1 MADAKDLIGTIHEI
15 RDSCLCLA
23 AQRAARV
30 LARRFDALFA
40 PLGITNGQF
49 SMMCALMGT
58 WGPKLSELAAF
69 LAMDQTTV
77 TAAVRTLER
86 KGFLALVA
94 DAADG
99 RVRRPRL
106 TDAGRAVVVRAI
118 PLWRAEHAAV
128 QAEVRGADARELAR
142 VLSQLG

>member
-1 MADAKDLIGTIHEI
+1 MGDVNSLIGTIHEI
-15 RDSCLCLA
+15 RDTCLCLA
-23 AQRAARV
+23 SQRAARV

-58 WGPKLSELAAF
+58 WGPKLTDLAGF

-77 TAAVRTLER
+77 SAAVRTLER
-86 KGFLALVA
+86 KGLLALVA
-94 DAADG
+94 DADDG

-106 TDAGRAVVVRAI
+106 TDAGRAVVVQAI
-118 PLWRAEHAAV
+118 PLWKAEHAAL
-128 QAEVRGADARELAR
+128 QAEVQGADARELAR